1 MNLNPHASRK
11 LWDILSHLYISR
23 ALAAAHLE
31 DMPTRLRREA
41 RKHQGQTKKTLLRIA
56 DLGHEGACQWLDEFV
71 VWMDDKQEKI

>member
-1 MNLNPHASRK
+1 MSLNPHASRK

-23 ALAAAHLE
+23 AMADFDPE
-31 DMPTRLRREA
+31 NMPDKLRREA

-71 VWMDDKQEKI
+71 VWMDDKRESN